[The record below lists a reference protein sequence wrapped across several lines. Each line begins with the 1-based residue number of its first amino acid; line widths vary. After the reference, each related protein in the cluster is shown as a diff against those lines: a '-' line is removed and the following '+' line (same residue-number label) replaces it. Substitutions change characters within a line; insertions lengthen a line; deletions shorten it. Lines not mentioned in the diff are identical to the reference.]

1 MRRGYLLPLND
12 IYMIDALLRL
22 LVEKLYRIIYS
33 LYCPLKTERNIRKQ
47 SREEMAKKIDGN
59 VGRKNDLDLLYAN
72 YSILIHHTDTLN
84 TDNYNFRELAQ
95 YDESI
100 NVKLILILQNIIE
113 IYIEEFVL
121 KVLQSDELEL
131 AMKLNLSSNLTPQSL
146 LNVKPLL

>member
-1 MRRGYLLPLND
+1 
-12 IYMIDALLRL
+12 
-22 LVEKLYRIIYS
+22 
-33 LYCPLKTERNIRKQ
+33 
-47 SREEMAKKIDGN
+47 MAKKIDGN

-100 NVKLILILQNIIE
+100 NVNLILILQNIIE